1 MMSSSAPTT
10 LTLENTR
17 AVDPKVRKLRRAM
30 MVLILSIF
38 FVLIPIFSAT
48 GLVENH
54 NLNRLSRYLCF
65 AIAAVGIDLAWGYT
79 GILSLCQAVFFCI
92 GGYACAMFL
101 ALPEG
106 GGDVRPEYGN
116 MPQFLFFANPGSDA
130 LPWFWKPFSSPIF
143 ALAVAIFLPAIVAS
157 TVAFFI
163 FRSRVKGVYFSI
175 ITQAVAWGAFL
186 ALCRNEMLLGGT
198 NGLTNFSKALNQ
210 EHGWILGLYVLTC
223 FVLLG
228 IYVLARWITRSRLG
242 RVLVAV
248 RDNESRLLFSGY
260 RPDLF
265 KVFAFA
271 AAAVFA
277 AVGGM
282 LYAPQNAIITPNIMR
297 VEDSIMMVIWV
308 ALGGRG
314 RLWGAILG
322 ALIVLY
328 SQSILTSSLPTLWPF
343 VQGGMFLAV
352 VLFMPDGLVA
362 FWDRV
367 EQAVVTGAGWKKAII
382 AGAPL
387 FALVFFIFFEGLGLM
402 PRFLRN
408 VAGGLQLSY
417 WLLLAVL
424 AACVAIHIGS
434 NMAGRMRAAAQSAK
448 TGEAMLTAEGAKA

>member
-1 MMSSSAPTT
+1 MSVTAPTT
-10 LTLENTR
+10 LTLENTC
-17 AVDPKVRKLRRAM
+17 AIDPKVRKLRRAM

-48 GLVENH
+48 GIVENH
-54 NLNRLSRYLCF
+54 NLNKLGRYLCF

-106 GGDVRPEYGN
+106 GGDVRQEYGN
-116 MPQFLFFANPGSDA
+116 MPQFLFFANPDSTT

-143 ALAVAIFLPAIVAS
+143 ALAVAILLPAFVAS

-186 ALCRNEMLLGGT
+186 MLCRNEMLMGGT

-228 IYVLARWITRSRLG
+228 IYLLARWITRSRLG

-322 ALIVLY
+322 SMIVLY
-328 SQSILTSSLPTLWPF
+328 SQSILTSSLPTFWPF

-352 VLFMPDGLVA
+352 VLFMPDGLVS

-367 EQAVVTGAGWKKAII
+367 EQAVVSGAGFRKAII

-387 FALVFFIFFEGLGLM
+387 FALVTFIFFEGLGLM
-402 PRFLRN
+402 PSVLTN
-408 VAGGLQLSY
+408 VVGGLQWSY
-417 WLLLAVL
+417 WLLLLVL
-424 AACVAIHIGS
+424 ALCVAHHQWMS
-434 NMAGRMRAAAQSAK
+434 AMQRRMHTVATPTS
-448 TGEAMLTAEGAKA
+448 TDESMLATEGAKA

>member
-1 MMSSSAPTT
+1 MPPLAPTVS
-10 LTLENTR
+10 LSENTR

-30 MVLILSIF
+30 MVLMLAVF
-38 FVLIPIFSAT
+38 FVLIPVFSAT
-48 GLVENH
+48 GIVENH
-54 NLNRLSRYLCF
+54 NLNRLGRFLCF

-79 GILSLCQAVFFCI
+79 GILSLCQALFFCM

-116 MPQFLFFANPGSDA
+116 MPQFLFFANPDSSE
-130 LPWFWKPFSSPIF
+130 LPFFWKPFSSPIF
-143 ALAVAIFLPAIVAS
+143 ALAVAIFLPALVAS

-210 EHGWILGLYVLTC
+210 EYGWIISLYLLTC
-223 FVLLG
+223 FVLTGVYL
-228 IYVLARWITRSRLG
+228 LARFITRSRLG
-242 RVLVAV
+242 RVMVAV

-271 AAAVFA
+271 TAAVFA
-277 AVGGM
+277 AIGGV

-328 SQSILTSSLPTLWPF
+328 SQSLLTSSLPTLWPF

-352 VLFMPDGLVA
+352 VLFMPDGLVS

-367 EQAVVTGAGWKKAII
+367 EQAVVNQAGFVKVFI

-387 FALVFFIFFEGLGLM
+387 LALVTFIFFEGLGLM
-402 PRFLRN
+402 PGFLTT
-408 VAGGLQLSY
+408 VIGGLQLSY

-424 AACVAIHIGS
+424 AACIIHGQITGMNKKQAGAKSTVPS
-434 NMAGRMRAAAQSAK
+434 N
-448 TGEAMLTAEGAKA
+448 AMLATKGAKA